1 MKRIF
6 LGCVSLMMLFGFC
19 CNSLA
24 QTTQRHVVQRGE
36 TYAFIAKKYGITE
49 DELIKANPGHK
60 VCYVGLK
67 LVIPVSECV
76 VESSASPAI
85 VSEQEAQPVKES
97 QVLAASD
104 YEVPTPSLAKPK
116 KEKKKKSGKSFW
128 KALGSIA
135 SGIGEVIVGTTDALA
150 ETGLL
155 DKTGKVGD
163 ALGFTADVTNL
174 TQGKVSNYMSQTR
187 SGKRES
193 REAEANVADGQS
205 ESPNQGDLPAL
216 KQKLARLEQ
225 EKEQARREF
234 AIEASSSSSRAP
246 ITRNK
251 KKIQQAKAGGAYQR
265 YRELN
270 IEIGNV
276 KEQISKL
283 EGWHDQWI
291 AQQEANRANARA
303 ENQRLKN
310 KPKYDATDWRN
321 KQRVKDAALDQN
333 ADILAD
339 PVKWVEAHGAKGT
352 VDIYKRNAENIQKA
366 NDYNKN
372 RK

>member
-19 CNSLA
+19 CNSFA

-135 SGIGEVIVGTTDALA
+135 SGIGEVVVGTTDALA

-174 TQGKVSNYMSQTR
+174 TQGKVSN
-187 SGKRES
+187 
-193 REAEANVADGQS
+193 
-205 ESPNQGDLPAL
+205 
-216 KQKLARLEQ
+216 
-225 EKEQARREF
+225 
-234 AIEASSSSSRAP
+234 
-246 ITRNK
+246 
-251 KKIQQAKAGGAYQR
+251 
-265 YRELN
+265 
-270 IEIGNV
+270 
-276 KEQISKL
+276 
-283 EGWHDQWI
+283 
-291 AQQEANRANARA
+291 
-303 ENQRLKN
+303 
-310 KPKYDATDWRN
+310 
-321 KQRVKDAALDQN
+321 
-333 ADILAD
+333 
-339 PVKWVEAHGAKGT
+339 
-352 VDIYKRNAENIQKA
+352 
-366 NDYNKN
+366 
-372 RK
+372 